1 MSYKNMSLLGP
12 PLLDLEQR
20 EHAVKEDMEPSNLF
34 LTAAGFAFSDERRAF
49 THRQGEQ
56 MAATPASKHDG
67 RRRSRALPSHVAVL
81 CSNGEKP
88 PAKKKLHTLARP
100 LSV

>member
-1 MSYKNMSLLGP
+1 MRVGVKETGKDKVPQEKAASATEEWSTMSYKNMSLLGP

-56 MAATPASKHDG
+56 MAATPASF
-67 RRRSRALPSHVAVL
+67 
-81 CSNGEKP
+81 
-88 PAKKKLHTLARP
+88 
-100 LSV
+100 